1 MTNSPAVQIQV
12 SSPEAGTLRIKP
24 APNTG
29 ALRAM
34 GGQYVIV
41 SKIILAHNNVTCALF
56 APGLLKVNK

>member
-1 MTNSPAVQIQV
+1 V
-12 SSPEAGTLRIKP
+12 SGAEVGTLRIKP

-41 SKIILAHNNVTCALF
+41 SKIIPALNNVTRALF